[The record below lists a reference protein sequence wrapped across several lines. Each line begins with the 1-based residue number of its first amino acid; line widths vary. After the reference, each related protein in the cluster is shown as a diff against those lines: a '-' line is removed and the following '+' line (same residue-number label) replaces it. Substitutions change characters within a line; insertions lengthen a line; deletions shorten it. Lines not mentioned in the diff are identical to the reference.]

1 MEAFPLRPFQG
12 HLPRKTG
19 EANEVAS
26 YSAATDCVAGLR

>member
-19 EANEVAS
+19 EANEGALGM
-26 YSAATDCVAGLR
+26 TTW